1 MKICLA
7 GEGAMGVNH
16 MKALK
21 TVDGVEVASLA
32 GGIAEDA
39 EKFAAEWGI
48 PHWSLDL
55 EECLD
60 RPGIDAVI
68 LTTPSHMHPDQ
79 SELALGKGKHVLVEI
94 PMSLNVADAE
104 RVAAA
109 AEKSGK
115 VCMVAHT
122 RRFAPPHQEIRRR
135 IREGTFHLHHM
146 VVETYFFRRTNLN
159 MFGKPR
165 TWVDNLL
172 WHHACHS
179 VDLAYWILDDPDL
192 EVWGQKGPNHPELG
206 IPMDMTIGMRSKKTG
221 AVISMALSF
230 NNKGP
235 FGGFYRYIGEEDTY
249 KVFREEMADS
259 EGKEVGPSGVAFE
272 LQDQEFIAAIREG
285 RQPESSAASCVPAM
299 ALLDRIEKAMGRG

>member
-21 TVDGVEVASLA
+21 TIEDVEVTSLA
-32 GGIAEDA
+32 GGLAEDSEA
-39 EKFAAEWGI
+39 FAKEWNI

-55 EECLD
+55 GECLD

-68 LTTPSHMHPDQ
+68 LTTPSHLHPDQ
-79 SELALGKGKHVLVEI
+79 TELALSKGKHVLVEI
-94 PMSLNVADAE
+94 PMSLNLPDAE

-109 AEKSGK
+109 AEKAGK

-135 IREGTFHLHHM
+135 IRDGEFHLHHM

-179 VDLAYWILDDPDL
+179 VDLAYWVLDDPDL
-192 EVWGQKGPNHPELG
+192 EVWGQKGPDHPELG
-206 IPMDMTIGMRSKKTG
+206 IPMDMSIGMRSKNG
-221 AVISMALSF
+221 AMMTMALSF

-235 FGGFYRYIGEEDTY
+235 FGGFYRYIGEEDTF
-249 KVFREEMADS
+249 KVFRETMTDS
-259 EGKEVGPSGVAFE
+259 DGAEVDLPGVAFE
-272 LQDQEFIAAIREG
+272 LQDQEFVAAIREG

-299 ALLDRIEKAMGRG
+299 ALLDRIEKSMAAG

>member
-16 MKALK
+16 MKALGK
-21 TVDGVEVASLA
+21 ADDVEVATLA

-39 EKFAAEWGI
+39 RSFADEWSI

-60 RPGIDAVI
+60 RPDIEAAI
-68 LTTPSHMHPDQ
+68 LCTPSHLHPEQ
-79 SELALGKGKHVLVEI
+79 TELALAKGKHVLVEI
-94 PMSLNVADAE
+94 PMSLNLPDAE
-104 RVAAA
+104 RMARA
-109 AEKSGK
+109 AERSGK

-135 IREGTFHLHHM
+135 IREGSFHLIHL

-179 VDLAYWILDDPDL
+179 VDLAYWLLDDPDL
-192 EVWGQKGPNHPELG
+192 EVWGQKGPDHPELG
-206 IPMDMTIGMRSKKTG
+206 IPMDMTIGMRSKQG
-221 AVISMALSF
+221 PLMSMVSSF

-249 KVFREEMADS
+249 KIFRETMTDS
-259 EGKEVGPSGVAFE
+259 EGNEVPLEGLAFE
-272 LQDQEFIAAIREG
+272 LQDQEFIGAIREA
-285 RQPESSAASCVPAM
+285 RQPESSVASCVPTM
-299 ALLDRIEKAMGRG
+299 ALLDRIEKSMNFA

>member
-21 TVDGVEVASLA
+21 TIEDVEVVSLA

-39 EKFAAEWGI
+39 KKFAEEWSI
-48 PHWSLDL
+48 PHWSLNL

-60 RPGIDAVI
+60 QPGIDAVI

-79 SELALGKGKHVLVEI
+79 SEMALDKGKHVLVEI
-94 PMSLNVADAE
+94 PMSLNVADARRIE
-104 RVAAA
+104 AA
-109 AEKSGK
+109 AETAGK
-115 VCMVAHT
+115 VCMIAHT
-122 RRFAPPHQEIRRR
+122 RRFAPPHQEIRKR
-135 IREGTFHLHHM
+135 IQEGTFHLHHM

-206 IPMDMTIGMRSKKTG
+206 IPMDMTIGMRSKKG
-221 AVISMALSF
+221 PLMSMALSF

-249 KVFREEMADS
+249 KVFRETMTDS
-259 EGKEVGPSGVAFE
+259 EGNEVDLGGVAFE
-272 LQDQEFIAAIREG
+272 LQDQEFIGAIREG

-299 ALLDRIEKAMGRG
+299 ALLDRIEKAMGGS

>member
-16 MKALK
+16 IKALASI
-21 TVDGVEVASLA
+21 DGIEVATLA

-39 EKFAAEWGI
+39 RSFADEWSI

-55 EECLD
+55 GECLD
-60 RPGIDAVI
+60 RPDIEAAI
-68 LTTPSHMHPDQ
+68 LCTPSHLHREQ
-79 SELALGKGKHVLVEI
+79 TELALAKGKHVLVEI
-94 PMSLNVADAE
+94 PMSLNLPDAE
-104 RVAAA
+104 RVARA
-109 AEKSGK
+109 AERSGK

-135 IREGTFHLHHM
+135 IRDGSFHLIHM

-165 TWVDNLL
+165 SWVDNLL

-179 VDLAYWILDDPDL
+179 VDLAYWLLDDPDL
-192 EVWGQKGPNHPELG
+192 EVWGQKGPDHPELG
-206 IPMDMTIGMRSKKTG
+206 IPMDMTIGMRSKQG
-221 AVISMALSF
+221 PLMSMVLSF

-249 KVFREEMADS
+249 KVFRETMTDS
-259 EGKEVGPSGVAFE
+259 EGNEVPLEGLAFE
-272 LQDQEFIAAIREG
+272 LQDQEFIGAIREG
-285 RQPESSAASCVPAM
+285 RQPESSVASCVPAM
-299 ALLDRIEKAMGRG
+299 ALLDRIEKSMNVA